1 MFNFL
6 KKYFDNE
13 YKELNKFRLI
23 ADKIIALDEEMSKLS
38 DKKLSSKTD
47 EFRKRLADGEELDDI
62 LVEAYAVAREAAY
75 RQIGE
80 KAYYVQLLGA
90 IAIHYGNIAKL
101 KTGEDVVLKKQRKN
115 INLKTNRY

>member
-47 EFRKRLADGEELDDI
+47 EFRKRLADGEE
-62 LVEAYAVAREAAY
+62 
-75 RQIGE
+75 
-80 KAYYVQLLGA
+80 
-90 IAIHYGNIAKL
+90 
-101 KTGEDVVLKKQRKN
+101 
-115 INLKTNRY
+115 

>member
-38 DKKLSSKTD
+38 DKKLSSKTIFCVIIHN
-47 EFRKRLADGEELDDI
+47 EGE
-62 LVEAYAVAREAAY
+62 
-75 RQIGE
+75 
-80 KAYYVQLLGA
+80 
-90 IAIHYGNIAKL
+90 
-101 KTGEDVVLKKQRKN
+101 
-115 INLKTNRY
+115 